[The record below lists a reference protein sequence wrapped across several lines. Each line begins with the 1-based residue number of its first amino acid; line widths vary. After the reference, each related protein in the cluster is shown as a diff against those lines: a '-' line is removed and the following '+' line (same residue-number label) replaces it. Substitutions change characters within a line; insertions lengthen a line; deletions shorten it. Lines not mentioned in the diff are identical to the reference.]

1 MVSSRGTQPLLEQVL
16 SGGNRQLQELAAGG
30 LLPLPPDQLIPVQ
43 VSLARGP
50 DPELAERARQSL
62 KTLDLRIAAPF
73 LERQAGPDELS
84 FFAAEVAR
92 PLVVETILRRRDV
105 PRSLLIDMARWLPG
119 DLQEIL
125 LLRQDAI
132 LDEPAILAAL
142 EKNPQLTPYSRRRIG
157 EYREHLLPQRGA
169 GLLPPAAALRAAAA
183 PRTAREAPDEEAELA
198 AELESARRLPAAG
211 EVEAGTGLSEGQIR
225 LLPVA
230 SRLRLTRN
238 ASRVMRGILLRDQN
252 AQVAVA
258 VLHNNSFS
266 DQEIEGIARSR
277 AVIEDVLEE
286 IAKHRGWVGRY
297 GIAKALIQN
306 PKTPVPVSLRLMGR
320 LGVRDLR
327 DVSRDRNVP
336 DAVRSNA
343 LRLYTIKQK

>member
-169 GLLPPAAALRAAAA
+169 GSSLPPATAPRAAA

-211 EVEAGTGLSEGQIR
+211 EVEAATGLSEGQIR

-238 ASRVMRGILLRDQN
+238 ASRVMRAILLRDQN

-286 IAKHRGWVGRY
+286 IAKHRSWVGRY